1 MKKSIVLFLLVFSLN
16 INAQTFDETQLS
28 GTWKVEEITGTLPM
42 RIVGFETLV
51 MEEAMMVWDEEY
63 DDWDWYPVLIKG
75 LTENGRGHHS
85 SGPKDEYLLDFFICN
100 GNKLHLIVNDE
111 YSLRFI
117 IDELTNTTLILKTYK
132 GDGMVKLTKE
142 STSNIKGVNQT
153 RHSESSTYSIQG
165 HKMERAKSYGI
176 YVQNGRKFI
185 SK

>member
-1 MKKSIVLFLLVFSLN
+1 MKKSIALFLFVFSLN

-28 GTWKVEEITGTLPM
+28 GAWKVEEITGTLPM
-42 RIVGFETLV
+42 RIISFEKLIL
-51 MEEAMMVWDEEY
+51 EEAMMVWDEEY
-63 DDWDWYPVLIKG
+63 DDWDWYPGLIKG

-100 GNKLHLIVNDE
+100 GNKLHLVVNDE

-132 GDGMVKLTKE
+132 GDGMVKLTKD
-142 STSNIKGVNQT
+142 STSNLRGVNQDG
-153 RHSESSTYSIQG
+153 HSEPSTYSIQG
-165 HKMERAKSYGI
+165 HKVEKTRASGI
-176 YVQNGRKFI
+176 YVQKGRKFI

>member
-1 MKKSIVLFLLVFSLN
+1 MKKNIAIFLLVFSLS
-16 INAQTFDETQLS
+16 INAQTFDEIQLS

-42 RIVGFETLV
+42 RIISFETLV
-51 MEEAMMVWDEEY
+51 LEEAMMVWDEQY
-63 DDWDWYPVLIKG
+63 DDWDWYPGLIKG

-85 SGPKDEYLLDFFICN
+85 SGPKDEYLLDFFISN
-100 GNKLHLIVNDE
+100 GNKLHLIVDDE

-142 STSNIKGVNQT
+142 STSNIKRVNQD

-165 HKMERAKSYGI
+165 HKVERTKASGVYI
-176 YVQNGRKFI
+176 QSGRKFI